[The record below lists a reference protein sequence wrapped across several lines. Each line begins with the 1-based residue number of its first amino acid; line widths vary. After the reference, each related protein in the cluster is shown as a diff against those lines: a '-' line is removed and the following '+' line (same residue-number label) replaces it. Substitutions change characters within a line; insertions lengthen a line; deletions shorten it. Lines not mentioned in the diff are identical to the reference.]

1 MKGNQKEKLITGK
14 EINGKMGLIDSN
26 GAMKYIL
33 ETSVLKNEKTLL
45 RDFKVLT

>member
-26 GAMKYIL
+26 GAMKYIP
-33 ETSVLKNEKTLL
+33 ETSVPKNEKNIIE
-45 RDFKVLT
+45 RF